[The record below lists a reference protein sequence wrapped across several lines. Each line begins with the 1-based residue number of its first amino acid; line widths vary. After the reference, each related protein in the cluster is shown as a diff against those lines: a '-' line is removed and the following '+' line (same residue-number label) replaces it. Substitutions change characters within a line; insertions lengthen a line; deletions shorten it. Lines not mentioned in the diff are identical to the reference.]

1 MVVRTGG
8 HPDRMVFT
16 SHVFLFY
23 FLPLVLAVYYVLPF
37 RARTALIALSSYL
50 FYGWANPIWAFIMF
64 FGSSVDYFCGLALVK
79 MSGLPD
85 RDGLPPIIDRTLP
98 RTRAMKVV
106 LGISIITNLGLL
118 AAFKYTGFVAE
129 NLNALSRLLGL
140 GDGAVPVLHLVLPV
154 GISFYTFKAMSYA
167 IDVYRGDARPMRRF
181 VDYLCFEAFFPD
193 LVAGPIIRYAA
204 IEEQMRVRQH
214 TLDKFARGVAFFG
227 LGMAKKIL
235 IANPMGHIADTA
247 FAAGSLPFHDAWFGL
262 FGYAFQIYFDFSGYS
277 DMACGL
283 ALMMGFVLIQ
293 NFNSPYQADS
303 ITDFWRR
310 WHISLSTWLRD
321 YLYIPLG
328 GNRHG
333 EWRTYVNLS
342 VVMLLGGLWHGASWN
357 FVLWGALHGGM
368 LAFERSQ
375 EARRRRARI
384 DRVATAGGT
393 AGAVDGGVPPRQ
405 RWRFPRPVRVG
416 LTFLIVCLGWVFFR
430 AKTLG
435 QAVTYC
441 WSLIGGAALLGGGTA
456 AAAPGGQA
464 LAGALY
470 TRYHVSS
477 FILAALLVWAAPNTW
492 SFTSRLS
499 APRAVC
505 TVGLLALSILL
516 MWTQSTNPFLYFQF

>member
-1 MVVRTGG
+1 
-8 HPDRMVFT
+8 MVFT

-23 FLPLVLAVYYVLPF
+23 FLPLVLALYYVLPF
-37 RARTALIALSSYL
+37 RARTALIALSSYV
-50 FYGWANPIWAFIMF
+50 FYGWANPIWAVIMF

-79 MSGLPD
+79 LSGLPD
-85 RDGLPPIIDRTLP
+85 RDGLPPVIDRSLP
-98 RTRAMKVV
+98 RTRGMKAV
-106 LGISIITNLGLL
+106 LVISIVTNLGLL

-129 NLNALSRLLGL
+129 NLNALSRLLGF
-140 GDGAVPVLHLVLPV
+140 GADAVPVLHLVLPV

-214 TLDKFARGVAFFG
+214 TLDKFARGVAFFA

-235 IANPMGHIADTA
+235 IANPMGHVADTA
-247 FAAGSLPFHDAWFGL
+247 FSAGALHAPDAWFGL

-303 ITDFWRR
+303 ITDLWRR

-328 GNRHG
+328 GNRLG
-333 EWRTYVNLS
+333 EGRTYVNLM

-368 LAFERSQ
+368 LAFERAQ
-375 EARRRRARI
+375 EKRRKVALKSNGPARRLPRPI
-384 DRVATAGGT
+384 RVAI
-393 AGAVDGGVPPRQ
+393 
-405 RWRFPRPVRVG
+405 
-416 LTFLIVCLGWVFFR
+416 TFVIVCLGWVFFR

-435 QAVTYC
+435 QAVTTLK
-441 WSLIGGAALLGGGTA
+441 SLFGLGAASMTA
-456 AAAPGGQA
+456 GSDA
-464 LAGALY
+464 LVGALY
-470 TRYHVSS
+470 TRYHVAV
-477 FILAALLVWAAPNTW
+477 FLLAAVLVWGAPNTW
-492 SFTSRLS
+492 TFTARVTF
-499 APRAVC
+499 PRAAF
-505 TVGLLALSILL
+505 ALGVLTLSVLI
-516 MWTQSTNPFLYFQF
+516 MWTQSANPFLYFQF